1 MCIQYIT
8 DYGWLLASH
17 YGDDRTTSIPFF
29 GSEYTKLKYNY
40 AFLKSEYETTVVS
53 IYMCIYMFVPIMNL
67 LYSHD

>member
-1 MCIQYIT
+1 MCTQYKT
-8 DYGWLLASH
+8 DHLLASH
-17 YGDDRTTSIPFF
+17 YGDDRTSSIPFF

-53 IYMCIYMFVPIMNL
+53 IYVFVPIISL